1 MNNKLDKFYWW
12 KVRKSCKKHEKKR
25 IMRKSDRQNCSC
37 CSSVVPFTVCSLLKK
52 FNKPIISAPYIFEYF
67 WNSLISMLLKKL
79 IQLQGPILE
88 EDRNSNRR
96 IKETELLKQDLVIN
110 ILTTKV
116 QYTSR
121 NQISYLKI
129 PVQFLNRRMTW
140 SQRVNIPFFH
150 WE

>member
-1 MNNKLDKFYWW
+1 
-12 KVRKSCKKHEKKR
+12 
-25 IMRKSDRQNCSC
+25 
-37 CSSVVPFTVCSLLKK
+37 
-52 FNKPIISAPYIFEYF
+52 
-67 WNSLISMLLKKL
+67 MLLKKL

-129 PVQFLNRRMTW
+129 PVQFLNRRMT
-140 SQRVNIPFFH
+140 
-150 WE
+150 